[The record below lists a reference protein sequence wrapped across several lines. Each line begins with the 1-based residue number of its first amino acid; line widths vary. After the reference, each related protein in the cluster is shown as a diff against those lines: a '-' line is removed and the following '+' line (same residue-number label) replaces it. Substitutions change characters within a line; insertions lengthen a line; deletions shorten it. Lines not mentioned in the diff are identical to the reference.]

1 MTTIEIGTS
10 EVTIEDTPGMARLV
24 SMKRDKYDKRF
35 QLQSTNEA
43 YALYLAIA
51 KAYGFQS

>member
-1 MTTIEIGTS
+1 
-10 EVTIEDTPGMARLV
+10 
-24 SMKRDKYDKRF
+24 MKRDKYDKRF